1 MKKTVLFVMVIA
13 LFGAVVLAGCS
24 NGDSAST
31 PTPAKGDA
39 KADAKTEGK

>member
-24 NGDSAST
+24 SDSSSAA
-31 PTPAKGDA
+31 PAKGDA
-39 KADAKTEGK
+39 KAGEAKGDK